1 MFRAQSMGM
10 LLIGTEKRRNLEAM
24 RISPRLLLTTALA
37 APLAGLTL
45 AGCATT
51 GSASGPLAAT
61 PGEDSTAVER
71 SYVGASNY
79 GLFLAGEAAF
89 QAGRSQDA
97 ADYFARAHEGA
108 GDLPPETQALIRE
121 KAFTAAVMAGDVER
135 AAALAPAPDPESA
148 ASNQR
153 LARLVRAVDA
163 LSDNK
168 GKDADAILNAPGKG
182 AAYGAGINL
191 LKPWAAAAAG
201 DAKRSTLPLDG
212 PTPALT
218 RVAAQ
223 FGRALLLERAKRFD
237 EAEADYKTLTGGQFA
252 ALYIIPYGE
261 YLQRRGR
268 WDDAKALYKEATE
281 RNPGSR
287 EFRRALAHVS
297 AAKRP
302 AAPALPTLRQGAAQA
317 LTAAAEMSLIE
328 KRFTD
333 GQIYLRLAIR
343 LDPQQNEAWVF
354 LGDILAQSD
363 DHDAAR
369 AAYGKVPASSPDWVD
384 ARERIIASYQAED
397 DLDTAI
403 RMAEDLV
410 KVAPDDRDALVV
422 QADLYRA
429 ANRFPD
435 AVKVLDK
442 LIASDPSGADWAV
455 YYERGTALD
464 RAGRWPEAERDLQK
478 ALSLRPDQ
486 PDVLNYL
493 GYSWVTRGERLQQA
507 VGMLQKAYLAQP
519 NSGEIADSLGWAYY
533 NMGDFKQAVQRLER
547 AVALEPVNAEIND
560 HLGDAYWRAGRK
572 TEAQYQWSRVLSL
585 KPGAELKAAV
595 ERKLSS
601 GLDPNPPAVALRG

>member
-1 MFRAQSMGM
+1 
-10 LLIGTEKRRNLEAM
+10 M
-24 RISPRLLLTTALA
+24 RMSPRLLLTTALA
-37 APLAGLTL
+37 APLAALTL

-51 GSASGPLAAT
+51 GSAPGSVAAA
-61 PGEDSTAVER
+61 PGEDTTAVSR
-71 SYVGASNY
+71 GYLGASNY

-97 ADYFARAHEGA
+97 ADYFSRATEGA
-108 GDLPPETQALIRE
+108 GDLPPDTQAMIRE
-121 KAFTAAVMAGDVER
+121 KAFTAAVMAGDVDR
-135 AAALAPAPDPESA
+135 AAALAPAADPDGGSGT
-148 ASNQR
+148 QR

-182 AAYGAGINL
+182 SAYAVGINL
-191 LKPWAAAAAG
+191 LKPWAAAGAG
-201 DAKRSTLPLDG
+201 DAKRSALPIDG

-218 RVAAQ
+218 RVAGQ

-237 EAEADYKTLTGGQFA
+237 EAEADYKALTAGQFA
-252 ALYIIPYGE
+252 ALYIIPYSE
-261 YLQRRGR
+261 FLERRGR
-268 WDDAKALYKEATE
+268 WDDAKTLLKDAVQH
-281 RNPGSR
+281 NPGSR
-287 EFRRALAHVS
+287 EFHRALDHVS
-297 AAKRP
+297 AARRP
-302 AAPALPTLRQGAAQA
+302 APAVLPTLRQGAAQA

-333 GQIYLRLAIR
+333 GQIYLRLSLR
-343 LDPQQNEAWVF
+343 LDPQENEAWVF

-363 DHDAAR
+363 DHEAAR
-369 AAYGKVPASSPDWVD
+369 AAYMKVPASSPDWVD
-384 ARERIIASYQAED
+384 ARERIIASYQAQD

-403 RMAEDLV
+403 KMAEELV

-442 LIASDPSGADWAV
+442 LIAQDPAGADWAI

-464 RAGRWPEAERDLQK
+464 RAGRWPEAEKDLQK
-478 ALSLRPDQ
+478 ALMLRPDQ

-507 VGMLQKAYLAQP
+507 IGMLQKAYLAQP

-572 TEAQYQWSRVLSL
+572 TEAQYQWNRVLTL
-585 KPGAELKAAV
+585 MPAAELKTAV
-595 ERKLSS
+595 EHKLSS
-601 GLDPNPPAVALRG
+601 GLEPAPPAVALRG

>member
-1 MFRAQSMGM
+1 MGM
-10 LLIGTEKRRNLEAM
+10 LLIGIEKRRNFEAM
-24 RISPRLLLTTALA
+24 RIPPRLLLSTALA
-37 APLAGLTL
+37 APFAGLAL

-51 GSASGPLAAT
+51 ASAPGALAVQ
-61 PGEDSTAVER
+61 PGEDSPAVER

-79 GLFLAGEAAF
+79 GLFLAGEAAL

-97 ADYFARAHEGA
+97 ADYFSRANDGA
-108 GDLPPETQALIRE
+108 ADLPPEAQALIRE
-121 KAFTAAVMAGDVER
+121 KAFTAAVMAGDVDK
-135 AAALAPAPDPESA
+135 AAVLAPAADPESA
-148 ASNQR
+148 SATQR

-163 LSDNK
+163 LADNK
-168 GKDADAILNAPGKG
+168 GKEADAILTAPGKG

-201 DAKRSTLPLDG
+201 DSKRATLPLDG
-212 PTPALT
+212 PAPALT
-218 RVAAQ
+218 RVAGQ

-237 EAEADYKTLTGGQFA
+237 EAEAEYKALTGGQFA

-268 WDDAKALYKEATE
+268 FDEARALYKDAVQ
-281 RNPGSR
+281 RSPGSR
-287 EFRRALAHVS
+287 EFRRALTRVS
-297 AAKRP
+297 AKRP
-302 AAPALPTLRQGAAQA
+302 AAPPLPTLRQGAAQA
-317 LTAAAEMSLIE
+317 LTVAAEMSLIE

-333 GQIYLRLAIR
+333 GQIYLRLALR
-343 LDPQQNEAWVF
+343 LDPQENEAWVF

-363 DHDAAR
+363 DQDAAR
-369 AAYGKVPASSPDWVD
+369 AAYAKVPTTSPDWVD
-384 ARERIIASYQAED
+384 ARERIIASYQAEG

-403 RMAEDLV
+403 KMAEDLV
-410 KVAPDDRDALVV
+410 RIAPDDRDALVV
-422 QADLYRA
+422 EADLYRA
-429 ANRFPD
+429 AGRFPD

-442 LIASDPSGADWAV
+442 LIASDPMGSDWAI

-464 RAGRWPEAERDLQK
+464 RAGRWPEAEQDLQK

-493 GYSWVTRGERLQQA
+493 GYSWVTRGERLPQA
-507 VGMLQKAYLAQP
+507 VTMLQKAYLAQP

-533 NMGDFKQAVQRLER
+533 HMGDFKQAVQRLER

-572 TEAQYQWSRVLSL
+572 TEAQYQWTRVLTL
-585 KPGAELKAAV
+585 KPDAELKAAV

-601 GLDPNPPAVALRG
+601 GLDPNPPAVALR